1 MVCLVA
7 IMTNKQYP
15 NYIIDGWCQ
24 DVIDAAMLGLDLDA
38 AIQVLQRA
46 QQAPATGWRFGNY
59 SSFHKRFQLFLSF
72 GCIGGFAQ
80 HFQDY
85 EPSFI
90 LQRFVVPTHF
100 KCVEL
105 SRPGSFLIHA
115 HRHALHVD
123 EPPWWRQSDYSAVRR
138 MARSM
143 MVCINL
149 YLLLII
155 SLFLSDNAHYLSLN
169 NAIDIS
175 GTCHS
180 SCWDLWT
187 QRWRPRVS
195 VASFST
201 LMLLHNLAPI
211 ISLC

>member
-1 MVCLVA
+1 MH
-7 IMTNKQYP
+7 T
-15 NYIIDGWCQ
+15 
-24 DVIDAAMLGLDLDA
+24 
-38 AIQVLQRA
+38 
-46 QQAPATGWRFGNY
+46 
-59 SSFHKRFQLFLSF
+59 
-72 GCIGGFAQ
+72 
-80 HFQDY
+80 
-85 EPSFI
+85 
-90 LQRFVVPTHF
+90 

-123 EPPWWRQSDYSAVRR
+123 EPSWWRQSDYSAVRR

-143 MVCINL
+143 VVCINL

-201 LMLLHNLAPI
+201 LMLLHNLAPM
-211 ISLC
+211 ISLCSTASSKHSKENNWFCSYDCWVKSMQTKPHNKITLNNLEMGFRKTTLACDWATTHHP